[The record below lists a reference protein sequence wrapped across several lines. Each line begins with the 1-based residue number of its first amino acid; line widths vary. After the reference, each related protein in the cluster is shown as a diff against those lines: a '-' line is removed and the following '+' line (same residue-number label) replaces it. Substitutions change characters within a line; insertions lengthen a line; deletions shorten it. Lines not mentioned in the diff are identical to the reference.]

1 MREAC
6 SVSPGGKRGP
16 VLEGRF
22 PISEAL
28 ALERTEDLQKR
39 ALTTEQKIVGS
50 PSCWLRNS
58 GSYSL
63 SWLSLSFLKSTI
75 FIKCSLSFRNVFL
88 RLNLSYFSNVEEQW
102 SNRPSKARL
111 WFKEGKL
118 RGTSKRVRVG
128 RLRMALSMQDAQIM
142 GSEPL
147 P

>member
-39 ALTTEQKIVGS
+39 ALTTEQKSVGS

-75 FIKCSLSFRNVFL
+75 FIKCSLSFRKASYAISLTFFLQRRYPKYSWKDLKKMLKLQFKNVGFL
-88 RLNLSYFSNVEEQW
+88 KPPHKYR
-102 SNRPSKARL
+102 
-111 WFKEGKL
+111 
-118 RGTSKRVRVG
+118 
-128 RLRMALSMQDAQIM
+128 
-142 GSEPL
+142 
-147 P
+147 